1 MATNCFGN
9 KHFMQQMRRLR
20 GVFVFLGDGPGV
32 SFVFLFVLNVFPLS
46 SKVVPS
52 GSQRVPQVPNVFPKT
67 FPIAFHFL
75 SHIIWPCF
83 NSDVYNLFGGVGVR
97 GGGKVGAKVR
107 HDKAC
112 FYFDEGSWLLCW
124 GVPHFQKYW
133 WWANQMGLLGVGGSL
148 WVQPLTNL

>member
-52 GSQRVPQVPNVFPKT
+52 GSRRVPQVPNVFPKT

-83 NSDVYNLFGGVGVR
+83 NSDVYNLFGGWGR
-97 GGGKVGAKVR
+97 GWREGRGKSEA
-107 HDKAC
+107 
-112 FYFDEGSWLLCW
+112 
-124 GVPHFQKYW
+124 
-133 WWANQMGLLGVGGSL
+133 
-148 WVQPLTNL
+148 